1 MGLLDKL
8 VDKIIDSAKKK
19 KTDAVVSKL
28 KKSNPEF
35 AIIRFDFSLSIVTEV
50 PITGIPAFIF
60 SLVLFIESYYPP
72 SNSLDS
78 T

>member
-35 AIIRFDFSLSIVTEV
+35 AKAVDKHQRSFEEMM
-50 PITGIPAFIF
+50 AQ
-60 SLVLFIESYYPP
+60 
-72 SNSLDS
+72 LDRELEKRGLKR
-78 T
+78 